1 MRISDWSSDV
11 CSSDLVA
18 FKRPRTGARAK
29 KDARQ
34 FDFAGLRG
42 NEKDRAILGRPVL
55 KRGAIGADGIGEI
68 IRDKAIPLAPDQ
80 LFRNIGAIS
89 CIQADATLATSPL
102 RPGRQEEH
110 SVWKKGI

>member
-55 KRGAIGADGIGEI
+55 KRGAIGDDGIGEI
-68 IRDKAIPLAPDQ
+68 IRDQAIPVAPDE
-80 LFRNIGAIS
+80 LFRILGAIA
-89 CIQADATLATSPL
+89 CIKARAKLA
-102 RPGRQEEH
+102 Q
-110 SVWKKGI
+110 